1 MIREPAPETPEISGP
16 PPDAGPGQ
24 GRSLAATHA
33 TAGAKGGS
41 LALMLFIASLFIP
54 GSFAAGPVSL
64 TFYKLFLLTAA
75 VPLGLYW
82 IRGRAGGIVAP
93 DILVLAFCLWQALSI
108 LANNGLSQ
116 IVVIGTN
123 IVETAGGYLAGRVLV
138 RSAADYRAFFRYF
151 LTCLVVLLPFVL
163 VEFLT
168 GKRFL
173 KHLLGLVLDTESGA
187 YAKREVR
194 LGFVRPAVGFP
205 HPILYGFVCSLA
217 VANTYYIYAQNWL
230 GRMIR
235 TGFVVFMTVLSLSS
249 APMLSTMLQIG
260 MIGWDRIVRVLR
272 GHWILFVLIGV
283 VSVAVLHL
291 ALPGGLVGYIV
302 NEVIFNPI
310 GGNNRIEIFRYGI
323 EEVAR
328 HPLLGIGRGDW
339 ARPFWQHGSVD
350 NFWLLTAMRYGIPGL
365 LLIVLAI
372 GISAARI
379 MRAQGLTEEET
390 RYRTGYMIALCGM
403 VLVLSTVAI
412 WGAPVPLVMAYL
424 GAGVWFY
431 AGRDVAEARTRP
443 ARRSA
448 ATARQPLPGR
458 KALPARASGAAAS
471 AAAAERGHP
480 PRRPGD
486 PRRAPPP
493 RRPAPSGRRT

>member
-1 MIREPAPETPEISGP
+1 MT
-16 PPDAGPGQ
+16 
-24 GRSLAATHA
+24 AARA
-33 TAGAKGGS
+33 MAGAKGGS

-54 GSFAAGPVSL
+54 GSFAVGPIGLS
-64 TFYKLFLLTAA
+64 FYQLFLLVAF
-75 VPLGLYW
+75 VPLGLHW

-108 LANNGLSQ
+108 FANNGLSE
-116 IVVIGTN
+116 IAGIGTN
-123 IVETAGGYLAGRVLV
+123 TIEVGGGYLVGRVLV

-151 LTCLVVLLPFVL
+151 LTCLLVLLPFAL

-168 GKRFL
+168 GRRLL
-173 KHLLGLVLDTESGA
+173 KHLLGLVLDTETNS
-187 YAKREVR
+187 YAKRETR
-194 LGFVRPAVGFP
+194 LGFVRPAVGLP
-205 HPILYGFVCSLA
+205 HPILFGFVCSIPI
-217 VANTYYIYAQNWL
+217 ANTYYIYAQNWL

-235 TGFVVFMTVLSLSS
+235 TGFVLFMTFLSLSS
-249 APMLSTMLQIG
+249 APMLSAMLQIG
-260 MIGWDRIVRVLR
+260 MIGWDRIVRFLR
-272 GHWILFVLIGV
+272 GHWALFVLIGV
-283 VSVAVLHL
+283 VSVAVLHMV
-291 ALPGGLVGYIV
+291 LPGGLIGYTI

-310 GGNNRIEIFRYGI
+310 GGNNRIEIFRYGA

-328 HPLLGIGRGDW
+328 HPVLGIGRNDW

-365 LLIVLAI
+365 LLLLLAI

-379 MRAQGLTEEET
+379 MQAQGLTEEET

-403 VLVLSTVAI
+403 ILVLSTVAL
-412 WGAPVPLVMAYL
+412 WGAPVPLVMAYF

-431 AGRDVAEARTRP
+431 AGRDVAETGARP
-443 ARRSA
+443 ARRST
-448 ATARQPLPGR
+448 ATARQSLPGR
-458 KALPARASGAAAS
+458 KALPVRASGATATAG
-471 AAAAERGHP
+471 AERGHP
-480 PRRPGD
+480 PRRPGE